1 MEGSFMILD
10 PVVKGINALNE
21 WVGKAV
27 SWLFLALVAAVCID
41 LFTRYF
47 TGKSTDWAFD
57 INYMIYGTNFML
69 AGAYAMKNDSHVRVD
84 VLYQRFRPRTRAILD
99 CFFLIVIMLPLCLFM
114 LNATWI
120 DFTHAVE
127 AREVSI
133 VSSWH
138 PPVYHYKAVMP
149 LAFALLTLQTFA
161 KLVPSLILAV
171 KGEAHDIS

>member
-1 MEGSFMILD
+1 MILD
-10 PVVKGINALNE
+10 PILKGINALNE

-27 SWLFLALVAAVCID
+27 SWLFLALVATVCID

-69 AGAYAMKNDSHVRVD
+69 AGAYAMKTDSHVRVD
-84 VLYQRFRPRTRAILD
+84 VLYQTFSPRVRAVLD
-99 CFFLIVIMLPLCLFM
+99 CLFLLAIMLPLCLFM
-114 LNATWI
+114 FYATWN
-120 DFTHAVE
+120 DFLASVE

-138 PPVYHYKAVMP
+138 PPVYHYKAIMP
-149 LAFALLTLQTFA
+149 LSFGLLILQSFAQ
-161 KLVPSLILAV
+161 LVPNLILAIR
-171 KGEAHDIS
+171 GETNDNS

>member
-1 MEGSFMILD
+1 MKIE
-10 PVVKGINALNE
+10 PVVNGINALNE

-27 SWLFLALVAAVCID
+27 SVLFIALVATVCID

-69 AGAYAMKNDSHVRVD
+69 AGAYTMKHDAHVRVD
-84 VLYQRFRPRTRAILD
+84 VLYQKFSPRTRAVLECI
-99 CFFLIVIMLPLCLFM
+99 FLAIIMIPMCSFM
-114 LNATWI
+114 LYSTWI
-120 DFTHAVE
+120 DFMISVA

-138 PPVYHYKAVMP
+138 PPIYHYKGIMP
-149 LAFALLTLQTFA
+149 LAFVLLLLQSIAHFITNLRTAL
-161 KLVPSLILAV
+161 
-171 KGEAHDIS
+171 KGDTDVS